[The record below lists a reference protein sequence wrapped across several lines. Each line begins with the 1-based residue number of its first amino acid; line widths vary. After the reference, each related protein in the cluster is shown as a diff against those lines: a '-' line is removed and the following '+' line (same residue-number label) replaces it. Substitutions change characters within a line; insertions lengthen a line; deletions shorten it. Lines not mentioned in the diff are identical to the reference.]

1 MGLWLMGVSFLLFP
15 AFANAAIQWSA
26 SAVTGYYAPRLDELN
41 YILKNTAVELGPRN
55 TEAKPSS
62 YPVIYQGI
70 SPEMPEMSA
79 DAPRIGLQIQAD
91 LNPQYALVFGMST
104 AKFDSVKR
112 DIRNFFVGFNIPAVR
127 ETRFSLSL
135 NQFWFGAKRYWTFK
149 DEGKQGEKSE
159 VRGQNSEDGRD
170 RPSGLSTEEG
180 KQNQK
185 ILHSIK
191 QNSRFYAE
199 MGILAVTRA
208 YLTTDVWMHV
218 YAPEEGFDFY
228 KVTETGI
235 SGSGF
240 ASYIGAGGEYYLNKW
255 LSVALDINY
264 NIGSV
269 TEMKFDNYFT
279 VDPLEKDIIT
289 EGSRAVYVDLK
300 KGIVQPLII
309 DLEGWDMKGYF
320 RVYF

>member
-1 MGLWLMGVSFLLFP
+1 MGVSFLLFP
-15 AFANAAIQWSA
+15 ASVSAAIQWSA
-26 SAVTGYYAPRLDELN
+26 SAVAGYYAPRLDELN
-41 YILKNTAVELGPRN
+41 YILRNASVELGPRN
-55 TEAKPSS
+55 TEAKPTS

-91 LNPQYALVFGMST
+91 INPQYALVFGMST
-104 AKFDSVKR
+104 AKFDSVEK
-112 DIRNFFVGFNIPAVR
+112 DIRNFFVGFSIPAVR

-135 NQFWFGAKRYWTFK
+135 NQFWIGAKRYWTF
-149 DEGKQGEKSE
+149 ETVAGKGKKEPES
-159 VRGQNSEDGRD
+159 RD
-170 RPSGLSTEEG
+170 RPSGLSTEGGTAEG

-185 ILHSIK
+185 TLHSIK

-199 MGILAVTRA
+199 MGLLAVTKA

-228 KVTETGI
+228 KVVETGI
-235 SGSGF
+235 SGSGY
-240 ASYIGAGGEYYLNKW
+240 ASYIGAGGEYFINKW
-255 LSVALDINY
+255 LSIALDLGY

-300 KGIVQPLII
+300 KGVVQPLII
-309 DLEGWDMKGYF
+309 DLEGWDLKGHF

>member
-1 MGLWLMGVSFLLFP
+1 MLNNFFHLIRLTSYVLLLTSISFLSP
-15 AFANAAIQWSA
+15 AHAAIQWSA
-26 SAVTGYYAPRLDELN
+26 SAVAGYYTPRLDELN

-55 TEAKPSS
+55 TEAKPTS

-91 LNPQYALVFGMST
+91 INPQYALVFGMST
-104 AKFDSVKR
+104 AKFDSVKK

-135 NQFWFGAKRYWTFK
+135 NQFWIGAKRYWTFK
-149 DEGKQGEKSE
+149 KQSEQSEKSE
-159 VRGQNSEDGRD
+159 VRGQTSEDKKEMPEVIG
-170 RPSGLSTEEG
+170 G
-180 KQNQK
+180 KPA
-185 ILHSIK
+185 
-191 QNSRFYAE
+191 SRFYAE
-199 MGILAVTRA
+199 MGILAVTKA

-218 YAPEEGFDFY
+218 YAPDEGFDFY

-235 SGSGF
+235 SGSGY

-255 LSVALDINY
+255 LSVTLELDY

-289 EGSRAVYVDLK
+289 EGSRAVYTDLK
-300 KGIVQPLII
+300 KGVIQPLII
-309 DLEGWDMKGYF
+309 DLEGWDLKGYF